1 MEESSNVRG
10 TQAKIKMIQTNLST
24 SKKFLK
30 FMEGKDPKII
40 SKPPTVGVQLLLFHT
55 MKSLSHSLCAVV
67 YRLCQLK
74 DLCCKVLKK

>member
-30 FMEGKDPKII
+30 FMEGQDPKII
-40 SKPPTVGVQLLLFHT
+40 SKPPTVGVKLHLFHT
-55 MKSLSHSLCAVV
+55 MKSLSYHMTHMA
-67 YRLCQLK
+67 Y
-74 DLCCKVLKK
+74 VL